1 MITFNSAIEIV
12 LSNSLKYEGEFIPL
26 SEALGRVLAQPVYA
40 DRDMPPFDKSAVDGY
55 ACKAAD
61 IVGDLKVLEN
71 IAAGFKPSKVVTSGC
86 CSKIMTGA
94 MLPEGAD
101 TVIMVEECEDNG
113 ATVKFNGKSL
123 KSNICYKGED
133 IHEGDKVLESGVI
146 IKPEQ
151 IAILASFG
159 VSNVFVAK
167 QKMIGILSTG
177 DEIVEP
183 DIIPTLV
190 QIRNSNG
197 WQLRAQSIRAG
208 AIVNYYGIASDTEI
222 SLIEKLEK
230 AIKDNDIVILS
241 GGVSMGDFDFVPAA
255 LDKLG
260 LKTLFNK
267 VAVQPGKPSTFA
279 VKYSQSGI
287 TEKVVFAL
295 PGNPVSCFVQFEL
308 LIKPF
313 LYKSMGGVAPGIKT
327 DLPFKSDYSRKH
339 PERLALIPVKIDSDG
354 SFSPV
359 KYNGSAHITALNG
372 ANGIAE
378 IPIGVANIAAG
389 ERVKVYILP

>member
-1 MITFNSAIEIV
+1 M
-12 LSNSLKYEGEFIPL
+12 SNSLKYEGEFIPL

-113 ATVKFNGKSL
+113 TIVKFHGKSL

-133 IHEGDKVLESGVI
+133 IREGDKVLESGVI